1 MSVADKAISSM
12 SAIPFE
18 DIIGGPLNACIDAQ
32 TQAAVSTVNFIKSV
46 GLNTTIDPNTGAE
59 KSEAVYVYFSFIKAG
74 RRAVISV
81 PLLAIVPIP
90 YIAINTIDI
99 SFKASITGTDSTS
112 SSDEYSSTSDQKS
125 ESSSKKGGGWLT
137 KKKTSKMTSTI
148 SSKRDSK
155 ATQDSTFSIE
165 ATIDV
170 EVHAGQESMPAGMAK
185 LLEMLNSAMDLV
197 PESGELVVSESSITK
212 LPKQDAKFVVS
223 YKGSDGINDPSK
235 VLEPTFLDNNNKE
248 VKYTKDTD
256 YTYEVNYQSGMVTY
270 TIKKDATV
278 KVKFSVKFG
287 EATDDKGKKVEDKN
301 VEETVTIF
309 LQQTS

>member
-46 GLNTTIDPNTGAE
+46 GLNTTVDPKTGAE

-90 YIAINTIDI
+90 YIAINTIDL

-112 SSDEYSSTSDQKS
+112 NTEEYSTSTEEKN
-125 ESSSKKGGGWLT
+125 ESSSRKGGGWLT
-137 KKKTSKMTSTI
+137 KKRTSKMTSTI
-148 SSKRDSK
+148 SSKKDSK

-165 ATIDV
+165 ATIDI

-197 PESGELVVSESSITK
+197 PESGELVVSESSVFK
-212 LPKQDAKFVVS
+212 SKGQDAKFVVS
-223 YKGSDGINDPSK
+223 YKGSDGVNDPSK
-235 VLEPTFLDNNNKE
+235 LLKPTFYDKDDKAITLKE
-248 VKYTKDTD
+248 GTD
-256 YTYEVNYQSGMVTY
+256 YSYQINYQSGLVTY
-270 TIKKDATV
+270 TIKKDETV

-287 EATDDKGKKVEDKN
+287 EDAGEKGKPVDKT
-301 VEETVTIF
+301 VEETVTVI
-309 LQQTS
+309 LQNV